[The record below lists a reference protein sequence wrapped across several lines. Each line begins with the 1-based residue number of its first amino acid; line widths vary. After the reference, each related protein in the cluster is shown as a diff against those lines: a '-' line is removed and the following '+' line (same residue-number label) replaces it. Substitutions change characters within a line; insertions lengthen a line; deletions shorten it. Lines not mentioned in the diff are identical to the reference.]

1 MHRNCKK
8 KKMSRAEKAMYR
20 RWVYMAVA
28 IIAAVVLLHH
38 PVCNFLDDKGIL
50 YVRSFSMTQE
60 QFVVTQT
67 DLATNIS
74 STTATM
80 SVKGLYYCIKAMI
93 VGVILCF
100 LCFFSDKWRIIIAV
114 VTAFIAGFY
123 YVFLVYYISKIAD
136 LHYATVYPNFM
147 AILPAVVCQMML
159 LVRKNIFDEIA
170 YAEDHNP

>member
-1 MHRNCKK
+1 
-8 KKMSRAEKAMYR
+8 MSREEKAMYR

-28 IIAAVVLLHH
+28 IIAALILLHH

-60 QFVVTQT
+60 EFVVTQT
-67 DLATNIS
+67 ELATNIS